1 MFKLYERTTQWN
13 RKYEKVKH
21 IEIDVKSKVI
31 KSNKNIYSITRK
43 QFKKRLMSNKKL
55 GCKATV
61 QKNIF
66 DKLKS
71 FLQIF
76 SLFSHKIIGQKV
88 KLISNKKIK
97 KEPKICFCFILY
109 NKSY

>member
-1 MFKLYERTTQWN
+1 
-13 RKYEKVKH
+13 
-21 IEIDVKSKVI
+21 
-31 KSNKNIYSITRK
+31 
-43 QFKKRLMSNKKL
+43 MSNKKL

>member
-1 MFKLYERTTQWN
+1 
-13 RKYEKVKH
+13 
-21 IEIDVKSKVI
+21 
-31 KSNKNIYSITRK
+31 
-43 QFKKRLMSNKKL
+43 MSNKKL
-55 GCKATV
+55 GFKATV

-66 DKLKS
+66 DKLKN

-97 KEPKICFCFILY
+97 KEQKICFCFILY

>member
-71 FLQIF
+71 FF
-76 SLFSHKIIGQKV
+76 TNF
-88 KLISNKKIK
+88 
-97 KEPKICFCFILY
+97 
-109 NKSY
+109 